1 MSASVRSPGR
11 FTAMP
16 SAIVSPASNT
26 TGWPASSDAGNA
38 AHASTCTPITSTD
51 GRADFTAIA
60 TPLTSPPPP
69 TGTMIRARSSTSSS
83 SSSPSVPWPATT
95 SGSSNGCTKAMPA
108 CSARRA
114 AAATQSSTDP
124 SSCTITAPS
133 AAAPST
139 LEIGASRGMWTSQ
152 GTPRTRAANASACA
166 WLPALPATTPSAAC
180 GPSAASLLSAPRIL
194 NEPVRCS
201 ASALT
206 RTSPPARSL
215 SVSDGR
221 TGVWRATSRT
231 ASRAAATSSAETERG
246 HAPTEPRRRP
256 RSPRARP
263 AGATRRRTRSAR
275 ARHLRRRT
283 PRTPR

>member
-38 AHASTCTPITSTD
+38 AHASTWTPITSTD

-124 SSCTITAPS
+124 SSCT
-133 AAAPST
+133 
-139 LEIGASRGMWTSQ
+139 M
-152 GTPRTRAANASACA
+152 TRAERRGALDLGDRGLARHVDLAGDAADTGGERQRLRVVARAARDDAVRRVRPERGELAQRAADLERARPLQRLRLDQDGAARALAQRLGRQDRRVARDVAHRLTSGGDVLRRDGARHSAYGT
-166 WLPALPATTPSAAC
+166 ATT
-180 GPSAASLLSAPRIL
+180 ASKPTSAPRG
-194 NEPVRCS
+194 
-201 ASALT
+201 
-206 RTSPPARSL
+206 
-215 SVSDGR
+215 SD
-221 TGVWRATSRT
+221 ATPN
-231 ASRAAATSSAETERG
+231 A
-246 HAPTEPRRRP
+246 
-256 RSPRARP
+256 
-263 AGATRRRTRSAR
+263 
-275 ARHLRRRT
+275 
-283 PRTPR
+283 

>member
-1 MSASVRSPGR
+1 
-11 FTAMP
+11 
-16 SAIVSPASNT
+16 
-26 TGWPASSDAGNA
+26 
-38 AHASTCTPITSTD
+38 
-51 GRADFTAIA
+51 
-60 TPLTSPPPP
+60 
-69 TGTMIRARSSTSSS
+69 
-83 SSSPSVPWPATT
+83 
-95 SGSSNGCTKAMPA
+95 MPA

-124 SSCTITAPS
+124 SSWMMTAPR

-139 LEIGASRGMWTSQ
+139 LEIGASRGMWTSH

-180 GPSAASLLSAPRIL
+180 GPSAASLLSAPRTL

-231 ASRAAATSSAETERG
+231 ASRAAATSSAETERVTRLG
-246 HAPTEPRRRP
+246 HGDDGLEAHERAPRERRDAERVARGSVVLREELRVRLVNLRERAHVHEEDPDADRVREGRATRAGDRIEVAQALPRLVRGRGADDLP
-256 RSPRARP
+256 RVGVERDLPGAEQEVPRAHRVVVGP
-263 AGATRRRTRSAR
+263 DGRRGTWCVHGLAVLC
-275 ARHLRRRT
+275 HV
-283 PRTPR
+283 